1 MAHELTLL
9 PRARPV
15 ERARLG
21 AWLAHAP
28 LALVLG
34 LQTSI
39 APELSFLLLS
49 ALLAV
54 RVLRRGLRLPVV
66 PTVLWLPFL
75 VAAAAGSLS
84 ALAWDTRDVVRD
96 LWLIG
101 APAALVVLGWELA
114 RDPGE
119 LRGHLR
125 AIVLGAFLSSLLHLA
140 RAVEHAELLAVS
152 RDVFRQSAGGGSV
165 LPTLALFLLLAPSRL
180 GTEPL
185 FRSRLFVALVLCT
198 CLAAQF
204 VSFSRTWWLATAT
217 YAGLFGAVR
226 WGPLVAGFTLA
237 LAGALALGLD
247 TVALEGR
254 FLERVEA
261 FGAEALAESLTP
273 RNFATQRD
281 LNAYWRSYESY
292 RGLEALEREGPLA
305 LVVGQGLGMRL
316 DLGMYQLLD
325 GEYRRLVP
333 VLHNG
338 FLYLVLKCGV
348 VGLVGHLA
356 WMLASF
362 VRAWRATRD
371 GRGELRLAGL
381 LALGAV
387 LVLLES
393 TFFVGGAFNFRPAFP
408 TLLLL
413 GLVLRR
419 AQQAH
424 EVRA

>member
-15 ERARLG
+15 ERGRPG
-21 AWLAHAP
+21 TWLAHAP
-28 LALVLG
+28 LVLVLG
-34 LQTSI
+34 LQSSI
-39 APELSFLLLS
+39 APELSFLLLA

-54 RVLRRGLRLPVV
+54 RVLQRGLRLPVV
-66 PTVLWLPFL
+66 PAVLWLPFL
-75 VAAAAGSLS
+75 VAAASGSLA
-84 ALAWDTRDVVRD
+84 ALAWDTHDVVRD
-96 LWLIG
+96 LWLVG
-101 APAALVVLGWELA
+101 APALLVVLGWELA

-119 LRGHLR
+119 LRTHLR

-140 RAVEHAELLAVS
+140 RAVEHAELLAVG
-152 RDVFRQSAGGGSV
+152 RDLFRQSAGGGSV
-165 LPTLALFLLLAPSRL
+165 LPTLALFLLLAPQRL
-180 GTEPL
+180 GAGPL
-185 FRSRLFVALVLCT
+185 FRSRLLVALVLVT
-198 CLAAQF
+198 CLAAQV

-217 YAGLFGAVR
+217 YALLFTAVR
-226 WGPLVAGFTLA
+226 WGPLVAGFALS

-254 FLERVEA
+254 FLDRIEA
-261 FGAEALAESLTP
+261 FGAEALTESLTP

-292 RGLEALEREGPLA
+292 RALDALEREGPLG
-305 LVVGQGLGMRL
+305 LVFGQGLGMRL

-325 GEYRRLVP
+325 GEYRRMVP

-356 WMLASF
+356 WLLAALL
-362 VRAWRATRD
+362 RGWKATRQ
-371 GRGELRLAGL
+371 GREEQRLAGL

-387 LVLLES
+387 LVMLES
-393 TFFVGGAFNFRPAFP
+393 TVFVGGAFNFRPAFP
-408 TLLLL
+408 TLLLS

-419 AQQAH
+419 AAQGD
-424 EVRA
+424 EVST